1 MNADVDRLIKKG
13 IRVIDI
19 ENMDE
24 ESLKTK
30 NDGVTTNA
38 TATNYSSHR

>member
-30 NDGVTTNA
+30 NEKG
-38 TATNYSSHR
+38 